1 MIKRLIAICVLLLLT
16 AIPSYCYEDVRDYI
30 TPEMDE
36 VLPSDI
42 LDEDNMIRY
51 ESLIELLLSGV
62 SSSFQRVF
70 KNLFVILGAV
80 ILSAL
85 FSMFSN
91 TVCSEGIKNCFSF
104 LSSACIAVMVFNILL
119 GVWNDMS
126 LLLADINSFMTAV
139 TPVTTLLYSMGGN
152 ITTAAVNNTAMSI
165 ILTVFEKICYH
176 GIRPMLQICF
186 GFSVVSVL
194 SGSMNLRPISGF
206 VRKTYTTVL
215 VFSISMM
222 TCILSLQNLLSRSS
236 DTLAMK
242 TVKFASASSVPLVGG
257 CLSEATETVA
267 SGIGAIRTTFGV
279 LAILA
284 VLIMILPELLTMWLN
299 KMAFSVG
306 STVSSVFGLSREG
319 ELISDACEL
328 INFAIAI
335 TVTCSVMFIIC
346 IGIFA
351 GASCSIGG

>member
-1 MIKRLIAICVLLLLT
+1 MIKRLIAVCILLILT
-16 AIPSYCYEDVRDYI
+16 AIPTYCYDNIEEYI
-30 TPEMDE
+30 TPEMNE
-36 VLPSDI
+36 YLPSDVI
-42 LDEDNMIRY
+42 DENSVIRY
-51 ESLIELLLSGV
+51 ESLIDVIISGV
-62 SSSFQRVF
+62 CASLERVLR
-70 KNLFVILGAV
+70 NLFIILGAV
-80 ILSAL
+80 ILSAT
-85 FSMFSN
+85 FSIFSN
-91 TVCSEGIKNCFSF
+91 TICSAGIKNCFSF
-104 LSSACIAVMVFNILL
+104 LSSACIAIMVFGILL
-119 GVWNDMS
+119 GIWNDMS
-126 LLLADINSFMTAV
+126 ELLTDIDTFMTGV

-152 ITTAAVNNTAMSI
+152 VTTAAVNNTAMSI
-165 ILTVFEKICYH
+165 ILTVFEKICYY

-194 SGSMNLRPISGF
+194 SGSVNLRPVSGF

-222 TCILSLQNLLSRSS
+222 TCILSLQNLLSRSG

-279 LAILA
+279 LAIIA
-284 VLIMILPELLTMWLN
+284 VLIMVLPELLTMWLN

-328 INFAIAI
+328 VNFAIAI

-351 GASCSIGG
+351 GASCAIGG